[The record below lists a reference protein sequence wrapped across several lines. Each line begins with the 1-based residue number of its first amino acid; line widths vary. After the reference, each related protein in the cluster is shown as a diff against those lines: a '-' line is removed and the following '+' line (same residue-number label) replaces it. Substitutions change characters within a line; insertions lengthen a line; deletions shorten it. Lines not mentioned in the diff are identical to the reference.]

1 MITLR
6 HNTVGRTHLDEW
18 SARRTDLYL
27 TIHNTHN
34 RQTSIPLVGFEPTI
48 WAGERPLNYT
58 LGYGYHWSQN
68 RHNTANQHLSG
79 HTSQA
84 RVATFNPAC
93 LSRLVAIQGLLFR
106 RLLIVRDVKT
116 HHKHVS
122 LRLRRLGTFS
132 STSLPL
138 ISSSLYPNVQLLL
151 EFMSLCP

>member
-1 MITLR
+1 MISTT
-6 HNTVGRTHLDEW
+6 N
-18 SARRTDLYL
+18 
-27 TIHNTHN
+27 
-34 RQTSIPLVGFEPTI
+34 
-48 WAGERPLNYT
+48 RPLPDNTQHSQQTDIYT
-58 LGYGYHWSQN
+58 SGGIRTRNPSNQATADPRRRPLLHWSQN